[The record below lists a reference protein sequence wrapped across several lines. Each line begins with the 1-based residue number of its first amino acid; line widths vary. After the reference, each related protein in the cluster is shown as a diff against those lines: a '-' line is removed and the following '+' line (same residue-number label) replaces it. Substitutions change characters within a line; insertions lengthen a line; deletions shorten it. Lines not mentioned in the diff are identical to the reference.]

1 MLDGKPAS
9 MSPRVYDS
17 VEVCTKVSLYLY
29 YSMCFDLR
37 HCAYLCTCITVYLLL
52 ACSCTKYCAVRI
64 LSFGCLL
71 YSPLLLSYLLIGYEP
86 RADSL
91 NTCTCQQLLFAT
103 LSTHVDCERKASRV
117 LCSDSEIGSDGS
129 NWVIFKD
136 RFAFAAAAAGLEKH
150 IDGTGTPPN
159 PPSLFL
165 MAGLNRRWDIRS

>member
-1 MLDGKPAS
+1 MCNEHFALIACPVTRTYLQACSCQQLLLDGKPAS
-9 MSPRVYDS
+9 MFPRVYDS

-71 YSPLLLSYLLIGYEP
+71 YSPLPLSYLLIGYEP

-117 LCSDSEIGSDGS
+117 LCSDSEIGS
-129 NWVIFKD
+129 
-136 RFAFAAAAAGLEKH
+136 
-150 IDGTGTPPN
+150 
-159 PPSLFL
+159 
-165 MAGLNRRWDIRS
+165 